1 MTLDGSDGDGSCLE
15 APTLDGS
22 DGCRSRES
30 PLGDVAVG
38 DVDVGDVFATFA
50 N

>member
-1 MTLDGSDGDGSCLE
+1 MTLDGSDGDGSCLV
-15 APTLDGS
+15 
-22 DGCRSRES
+22 DGCCSREA

-38 DVDVGDVFATFA
+38 DVDVGDVFDTFA